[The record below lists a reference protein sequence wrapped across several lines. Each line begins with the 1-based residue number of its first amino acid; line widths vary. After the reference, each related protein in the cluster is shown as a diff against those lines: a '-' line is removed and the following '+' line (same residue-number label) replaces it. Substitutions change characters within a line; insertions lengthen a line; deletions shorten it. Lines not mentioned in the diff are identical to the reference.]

1 MTTKDLRE
9 YWDKKAETFASRE
22 RRQRS
27 GRFRALYEESCWRYI
42 EPVLPPIKDSLI
54 LEAGCGT
61 GRWVFRLAPM
71 GYRVMLSDLSEE
83 MIRHAAE
90 MVKLKGMSDRVAAY
104 QVLDICD
111 MHTFSEDSFDLVLA
125 LGVPL
130 TLCSDPGRAV
140 EECYRVTKPGGHV
153 VCDAANR
160 FRTAL
165 DLAREND
172 FTQFGRVLD
181 TGQITRQTGLT
192 QYHFRPQELVSLFQE
207 KGMEILHLVAVCPFF
222 EFPVTKEHVSILD
235 DVEIFKT
242 VQDVFR
248 HYAEDPNVITLSS
261 RLLIVA
267 RKKLLKIRK

>member
-1 MTTKDLRE
+1 MTTEDPRE
-9 YWDKKAETFASRE
+9 YWDKKAATFASGE
-22 RRQRS
+22 RRRRS

-71 GYRVMLSDLSEE
+71 GYQVALSDLSTE

-90 MVKLKGMSDRVAAY
+90 MVKKQGMSDQVAAY
-104 QVLDICD
+104 HVLDICD
-111 MHTFSEDSFDLVLA
+111 MHALSDESFDLVLA

-130 TLCSDPGRAV
+130 TLCSDPRMAV

-153 VCDAANR
+153 VCDASNR

-172 FTQFGRVLD
+172 LTQFARVLD
-181 TGQITRQTGLT
+181 TGRITRQTGLT
-192 QYHFRPQELVSLFQE
+192 QHQFMPQELASLFQA
-207 KGMEILHLVAVCPFF
+207 KGMEVLHLVAVCPFF
-222 EFPVTKEHVSILD
+222 EFPATEEHVRILD
-235 DVEIFKT
+235 DEETFKT

-248 HYAEDPNVITLSS
+248 RYSEDPNVIALSS

-267 RKKLLKIRK
+267 RKKLLKIGE